1 MRKDVVRNDP
11 LGAKSAPSRFIEV
24 HGDGTGRKLGEAAD
38 PAPPSGPPEGKPAPS

>member
-24 HGDGTGRKLGEAAD
+24 HGDGSGRKLGESTDTALS
-38 PAPPSGPPEGKPAPS
+38 SGPPEGKPAQS